1 MINGLDVIAK
11 AQVDSNLNQE
21 EVVEEPT
28 LMETTAATL
37 SYKYRPMIDK
47 VRELKNYG
55 FAPPLE
61 DGFNPMEMIDERN
74 KEFTPF
80 LMRASSPEH
89 FKHIEAGLLASKAN
103 REIRSNAS
111 FGKQILSEIPDPI
124 NLLPIP
130 FVKGANIYTRMFK
143 QGAYTAGLVGT
154 QEAIRYPLDPLST
167 PDEPIVAIGSSF
179 IIGTALRGMID
190 TSLSRRV
197 SATKQA
203 EKEIKELRNA
213 LDIEPT
219 PVDKT
224 FDRSQGFSDFGDVG
238 VTTAPKTN
246 LNIAKNIFT
255 DSWFYKFVPTAAKRI
270 LQDNSI
276 PDGPKETL
284 LKIQNDSGILL
295 EANKNG
301 GALNPSVAQD
311 AKLLDGEFVQHYD
324 QLAQIWGKSTGKGV
338 IAPFD
343 YMGFQRKPFEAWAE
357 TIAIKRIKG
366 ESPIDEHESQA
377 MKVLSSFFDEIWEP
391 RLRKEGMIGDTAYYK
406 TNIRKREASIKRY
419 EAKIKKSKNKEYI
432 NTLSNLVAKNKA
444 VIKEHQEV
452 LEEYASLGKMTHKN
466 EVSFFPRYF
475 DTDSIKSDRNGF
487 EKDLREWFYENPASV
502 EYLDNGKIVKVD
514 FSTDPADIDKRVTR
528 LTNRILNEHDPL
540 DVDQMFFGL
549 GKSKHQRH
557 RVVDI
562 PNALILKYIHT
573 NPLQVMRAYTTR
585 VGARYEFSRQFG
597 GKPIDEVLMEQDAV
611 MAEAKV
617 PIKKRN
623 RVLKDIQHAYDR
635 VVGTTKYK
643 DPNSWDYNIAQVLRD
658 AAQFGYLGGAGVATL
673 TEPAKIVME
682 HGFKETFQGL
692 FTMLQ
697 QNQLKMGA
705 KELRMSGEALEI
717 LLGSVHLRLLDDLS
731 NNPLRSNIFD
741 KAKNGFYALNGLG
754 PFTKIFKD
762 FDGMMRSHTLIDY
775 SKKWANGSANKMERE
790 FLARYTIDEN
800 MAKRIA
806 AQEAIQQGDSGLYLA
821 NTSKWTDEEATRRF
835 RVGLGSGAANTIL
848 MGTPMDKPNIVDGV
862 VYLPMSVASKLGM
875 KESTKYRGY
884 ARVENALLGLPFQF
898 YNYSLAAV
906 NKTMGAYASGQ
917 VKSQYMGAAMA
928 MGLGYMVLQIRT
940 PDYIELEFQD
950 QFSRALDYSGLI
962 PLHSDLFYTAMSTS
976 LAFGG
981 PNITGGF
988 VAPKYPQEPNLADA
1002 LTGIGG
1008 AGPSVALDYYR
1019 AFADLI
1025 SGNYNDGVKD
1035 LVRVLPFAQI
1045 FWYKDFVNNMIGA
1058 IREEL
1063 PQRPLGRFN

>member
-1 MINGLDVIAK
+1 MRNGLDILPK
-11 AQVDSNLNQE
+11 IQKNSRSNQE
-21 EVVEEPT
+21 EMEDPT
-28 LMETTAATL
+28 FAQTVGATL
-37 SYKYRPMIDK
+37 SYKYRPAIDYI
-47 VRELKNYG
+47 RELKNYG

-61 DGFNPMEMIDERN
+61 DGFNPMDMIDERN
-74 KEFTPF
+74 QEFAPF

-89 FKHIEAGLLASKAN
+89 FKHIEAGLLANKAN

-111 FGKQILSEIPDPI
+111 LGKQILSEIADPI
-124 NLLPIP
+124 NALPIP
-130 FVKGANIYTRMFK
+130 FVRGANIYSRMFK
-143 QGAYTAGLVGT
+143 QGAYTAGLIGT

-167 PDEPIVAIGSSF
+167 PDEPVVAIGSSF
-179 IIGTALRGMID
+179 VLGAALRGLID
-190 TSLSRRV
+190 IPLSRRV

-203 EKEIKELRNA
+203 EKQIEELRNA

-224 FDRSQGFSDFGDVG
+224 FDRSQKLSDFGEVG
-238 VTTAPKTN
+238 VTTAPTTG

-255 DSWFYKFVPTAAKRI
+255 NSWFYKFIPTAAKRI
-270 LQDNSI
+270 LQDDTI

-284 LKIQNDSGILL
+284 LKIQNDGGILT

-324 QLAQIWGKSTGKGV
+324 QLLQIWGKSTGKGV

-343 YMGFQRKPFEAWAE
+343 YLGPQRKPFEAWAE
-357 TIAIKRIKG
+357 GIAVKRIKG
-366 ESPIDEHESQA
+366 EAPLNEYESQG

-391 RLRKEGMIGDTAYYK
+391 RLRKEGMIGHTAYYK
-406 TNIRKREASIKRY
+406 ADIRKREANIKRY
-419 EAKIKKSKNKEYI
+419 EDKIKKSKNKEYI
-432 NTLSNLVAKNKA
+432 NTLSSLIAKNKE
-444 VIKEHQEV
+444 VINEHQQV
-452 LEEYASLGKMTHKN
+452 LEEYANLGKMKHKN
-466 EVSFFPRYF
+466 EVAFFPRYF
-475 DTDSIKSDRNGF
+475 DTDAIKSDRNGF
-487 EKDLREWFYENPASV
+487 EKDIREWLNENPASV
-502 EYLDNGKIVKVD
+502 EYLDNGKIVKID
-514 FSTDPADIDKRVTR
+514 FSTDPADVAKRVTR
-528 LTNRILNEHDPL
+528 LTDRILNEHDPL

-557 RVVDI
+557 RILDI

-573 NPLQVMRAYTTR
+573 NPIQVMRAYTTR

-597 GKPIDEVLMEQDAV
+597 GKSIDEVKMEQDAI

-617 PIKKRN
+617 PIARRN
-623 RVLKDIQHAYDR
+623 RVLKDLQHAYDR

-643 DPNSWDYNIAQVLRD
+643 NPNSWDYAIAQVLRD

-673 TEPAKIVME
+673 TEPAKIIME

-705 KELRMSGEALEI
+705 KELRIAGEALET

-762 FDGMMRSHTLIDY
+762 FDGMMRSHTIIDY
-775 SKKWANGSANKMERE
+775 SKKWANGTANKMERE
-790 FLARYTIDEN
+790 FLARYTIDQN

-806 AQEAIQQGDSGLYLA
+806 AQEAIEQGDSGLYLA
-821 NTSKWTDEEATRRF
+821 NTDKWVDTEATRRF
-835 RVGLGSGAANTIL
+835 RVALGSGAANTIL

-862 VYLPMSVASKLGM
+862 VYLPMSIASKLGM
-875 KESTKYRGY
+875 KESTKFRGY

-928 MGLGYMVLQIRT
+928 MGLGYTVLQIRT
-940 PDYIELEFQD
+940 PDYIDLEFKD
-950 QFSRALDYSGLI
+950 QFARALDYSGLM
-962 PLHSDLFYTAMSTS
+962 PLHTDLAYTAMATS
-976 LAFGG
+976 LALGG

-988 VAPKYPQEPNLADA
+988 VAPKYPQEPNLSDA

-1008 AGPSVALDYYR
+1008 AGPSIALDYYR

-1045 FWYKDFVNNMIGA
+1045 FWYKDFVNNMVGA

>member
-1 MINGLDVIAK
+1 MRNGLDILPK
-11 AQVDSNLNQE
+11 IQKNSRSNQE
-21 EVVEEPT
+21 EMEDPT
-28 LMETTAATL
+28 FAQTVGATL
-37 SYKYRPMIDK
+37 SYKYRPAIDYI
-47 VRELKNYG
+47 RELKNYG

-61 DGFNPMEMIDERN
+61 DGFNPMDMIDERN
-74 KEFTPF
+74 QEFAPF

-89 FKHIEAGLLASKAN
+89 FKHIEAGLLANKAN

-111 FGKQILSEIPDPI
+111 LGKQILSEIADPI
-124 NLLPIP
+124 NALPIP
-130 FVKGANIYTRMFK
+130 FVRGANIYSRMFK
-143 QGAYTAGLVGT
+143 QGAYTAGLIGT

-167 PDEPIVAIGSSF
+167 PDEPVVAIGSSF
-179 IIGTALRGMID
+179 VLGAALRGLID
-190 TSLSRRV
+190 IPLSRRV

-203 EKEIKELRNA
+203 EKQIEELRNA

-224 FDRSQGFSDFGDVG
+224 FDRSQKLSDFGEVG
-238 VTTAPKTN
+238 VTTAPTTG

-255 DSWFYKFVPTAAKRI
+255 NSWFYKFIPTAAKRI
-270 LQDNSI
+270 LQDDTI

-284 LKIQNDSGILL
+284 LKIQNDGGILI

-324 QLAQIWGKSTGKGV
+324 QLLQIWGKSTGKGV

-343 YMGFQRKPFEAWAE
+343 YLGPQRKPFEAWAE
-357 TIAIKRIKG
+357 GIAVKRIKG
-366 ESPIDEHESQA
+366 EAPLNEYESQG

-391 RLRKEGMIGDTAYYK
+391 RLRKEGMIGHTAYYK
-406 TNIRKREASIKRY
+406 ADIRKREANIKRY
-419 EAKIKKSKNKEYI
+419 EDKIKKSKNKEYI
-432 NTLSNLVAKNKA
+432 NTLSSLIAKNKE
-444 VIKEHQEV
+444 VINEHQQV
-452 LEEYASLGKMTHKN
+452 LEEYANLGKMKHKN
-466 EVSFFPRYF
+466 EVAFFPRYF
-475 DTDSIKSDRNGF
+475 DTDAIKSDRNGF
-487 EKDLREWFYENPASV
+487 EKDIREWLNENPASV
-502 EYLDNGKIVKVD
+502 EYLDNGKIVKID
-514 FSTDPADIDKRVTR
+514 FSTDPADVAKRVTR
-528 LTNRILNEHDPL
+528 LTDRILNEHDPL

-557 RVVDI
+557 RILDI

-573 NPLQVMRAYTTR
+573 NPIQVMRAYTTR

-597 GKPIDEVLMEQDAV
+597 GKSIDEVKMEQDAI

-617 PIKKRN
+617 PIARRN
-623 RVLKDIQHAYDR
+623 RVLKDLQHAYDR

-643 DPNSWDYNIAQVLRD
+643 NPNSWDYAIAQVLRD

-673 TEPAKIVME
+673 TEPAKIIME

-705 KELRMSGEALEI
+705 KELRIAGEALET

-762 FDGMMRSHTLIDY
+762 FDGMMRSHTIIDY
-775 SKKWANGSANKMERE
+775 SKKWANGTANKMERE
-790 FLARYTIDEN
+790 FLARYTIDQN

-806 AQEAIQQGDSGLYLA
+806 AQEAIEQGDSGLYLA
-821 NTSKWTDEEATRRF
+821 NTDKWVDTEATRRF
-835 RVGLGSGAANTIL
+835 RVALGSGAANTIL

-862 VYLPMSVASKLGM
+862 VYLPMSIASKLGM
-875 KESTKYRGY
+875 KESTKFRGY

-940 PDYIELEFQD
+940 PDYIDLEFKD
-950 QFSRALDYSGLI
+950 QFARALDYSGLM
-962 PLHSDLFYTAMSTS
+962 PLHTDLAYTAMATS
-976 LAFGG
+976 LALGG

-988 VAPKYPQEPNLADA
+988 VAPKYPQEPNLSDA

-1008 AGPSVALDYYR
+1008 AGPSIALDYYR

-1045 FWYKDFVNNMIGA
+1045 FWYKDFVNNMVGA